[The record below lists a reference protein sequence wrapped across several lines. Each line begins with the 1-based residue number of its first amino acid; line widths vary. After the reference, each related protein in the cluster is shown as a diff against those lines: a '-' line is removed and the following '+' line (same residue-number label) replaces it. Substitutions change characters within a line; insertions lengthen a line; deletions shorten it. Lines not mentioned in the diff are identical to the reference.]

1 MAEKYYNLSPYAYCA
16 NNPVN
21 FVDPDGRALGPAGVI
36 GLGALLGATVSGGAA
51 FIAGKSGSEVFAAA
65 AGGAVDGAITSI
77 ITILELTPFAGQML
91 GMALGTI
98 GGGVGSAVEQ
108 SINMAFDNQTN
119 IEFKDVIVNALTGAV
134 VNGGSEFLENQ
145 GESIIKDAIN
155 SESTVKTLWKEAKA
169 SIKNSG
175 KKPTPAKVK
184 NMVEE
189 NKKLMEDTAT
199 ETLEISI
206 KAVGYSFGFYNE
218 LYDEK

>member
-21 FVDPDGRALGPAGVI
+21 FVDPDGRIPAPVVAALIGAAIGAGVS
-36 GLGALLGATVSGGAA
+36 ATSAI
-51 FIAGKSGSEVFAAA
+51 IAGKSGSEVFAAA
-65 AGGAVDGAITSI
+65 VGGAVDGGISAIAIIFAKPALGNAITS
-77 ITILELTPFAGQML
+77 TL
-91 GMALGTI
+91 
-98 GGGVGSAVEQ
+98 GGGLGNAVEQ
-108 SINMAFDNQTN
+108 SLNIVFGNQENFD
-119 IEFKDVIVNALTGAV
+119 FLDVGVSAATGTVVNA
-134 VNGGSEFLENQ
+134 GSEFLGNQ

-206 KAVGYSFGFYNE
+206 KAVEYSFGFYNE

>member
-1 MAEKYYNLSPYAYCA
+1 M
-16 NNPVN
+16 
-21 FVDPDGRALGPAGVI
+21 DPDGRIPAPVVAALIGAAIGAGVS
-36 GLGALLGATVSGGAA
+36 ATSAI
-51 FIAGKSGSEVFAAA
+51 IAGKSGSEVFAAA
-65 AGGAVDGAITSI
+65 VGGAVDGGISAIAIIFAKPALGNAITS
-77 ITILELTPFAGQML
+77 TL
-91 GMALGTI
+91 
-98 GGGVGSAVEQ
+98 GGGLGNAVEQ
-108 SINMAFDNQTN
+108 SLNIVFGNQENFD
-119 IEFKDVIVNALTGAV
+119 FLDVGVSAATGTVVNA
-134 VNGGSEFLENQ
+134 GSEFLGNQ

-206 KAVGYSFGFYNE
+206 KAVEYSFGFYNE

>member
-1 MAEKYYNLSPYAYCA
+1 
-16 NNPVN
+16 
-21 FVDPDGRALGPAGVI
+21 
-36 GLGALLGATVSGGAA
+36 
-51 FIAGKSGSEVFAAA
+51 
-65 AGGAVDGAITSI
+65 
-77 ITILELTPFAGQML
+77 
-91 GMALGTI
+91 
-98 GGGVGSAVEQ
+98 
-108 SINMAFDNQTN
+108 MAFDNQTN
-119 IEFKDVIVNALTGAV
+119 IEFKDVIVNALIGTV

-145 GESIIKDAIN
+145 GKSIIKDAIN